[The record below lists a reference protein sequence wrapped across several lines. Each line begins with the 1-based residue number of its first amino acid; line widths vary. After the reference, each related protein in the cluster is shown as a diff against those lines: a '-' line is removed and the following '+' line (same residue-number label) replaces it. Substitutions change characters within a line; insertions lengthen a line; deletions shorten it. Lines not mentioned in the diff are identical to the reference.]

1 MQALR
6 PADRTYQR
14 PSRCHHHAGN
24 VDLSQQFLQ
33 IPRSQLA
40 VVRRFINRSRGR
52 KHTVCSTSWVYYHQ
66 ARQQSIVFIHHTP
79 ETHFRLCR
87 RLQQDC
93 VWIQAQ
99 IITRARLGR
108 QCHPAVAVNELAKIN
123 LRTWRRSTWVRSLS
137 LFLTSF
143 LLSDEKKTAVVQDH
157 PEQE

>member
-1 MQALR
+1 M

-14 PSRCHHHAGN
+14 PSRCYHYAGN
-24 VDLSQQFLQ
+24 VILSQQFLQ
-33 IPRSQLA
+33 IPRSQQ
-40 VVRRFINRSRGR
+40 RFIYRSRGQ
-52 KHTVCSTSWVYYHQ
+52 KHRLWSTSWVYYHHP
-66 ARQQSIVFIHHTP
+66 ANKRIVFIHHTP